1 MKIVI
6 FDMDG
11 TLLDSKKDITISVN
25 YIRKLHHNLEPL
37 SEEYIVEVIN
47 MEDRNLSKLFYD
59 TDIYLEKDRKLF
71 EVHYKQQC
79 IKNPYLYDGIFKLL
93 KNLKESNVKLSV
105 ATNAPTKFA
114 IMMLTHLKIID
125 MFDIVIGSDKV
136 TLSKPNPEMIDKI
149 LEFYSFDK
157 VKHKA
162 WMVGDSYKDMKS
174 AENAGIESIFAL
186 WGFTL
191 ETTHKIKFYKP
202 MDIINIVL

>member
-105 ATNAPTKFA
+105 ATNAPTTFA

-125 MFDIVIGSDKV
+125 MFDMVIGSDKV